1 MTKDEAALI
10 ASATLDEAWPM
21 VEHFSTIRRESAAE
35 GNRAISAV
43 VERLRASGVPVTVHE
58 PSLYLT
64 VPKFGYVEADGKR
77 LHLRPAPMTLP
88 APQGVEAPLVY
99 VEKPIGPPQGFGP
112 QSAVVFGPATIR
124 RPASATCAARS
135 CCSTA

>member
-43 VERLRASGVPVTVHE
+43 VERLRQHGVPVTVHE
-58 PSLYLT
+58 PNLYLT
-64 VPKFGYVEADGKR
+64 VPKFGYVEAEGKP
-77 LHLRPAPMTLP
+77 PAP
-88 APQGVEAPLVY
+88 APRADDLAGAAGRRGAARSMSRSRSVRRKAMARRAPWC
-99 VEKPIGPPQGFGP
+99 
-112 QSAVVFGPATIR
+112 SAKATIR
-124 RPASATCAARS
+124 RPASAT
-135 CCSTA
+135 